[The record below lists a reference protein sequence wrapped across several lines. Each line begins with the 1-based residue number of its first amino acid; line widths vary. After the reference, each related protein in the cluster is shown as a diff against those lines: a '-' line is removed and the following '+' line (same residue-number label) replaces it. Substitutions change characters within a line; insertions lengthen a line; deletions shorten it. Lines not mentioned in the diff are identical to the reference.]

1 MNFEDSSLYIEVKD
15 IISRGANPVFDF
27 YTAQIHLANEDMD
40 VLKIVQIDID
50 RDYERS
56 FTDTIVL
63 TAVLPLGKYA
73 KRVYPERNNLEITI
87 KRKPMLELGSN
98 EDTSRGPVI
107 ERYVAVLMNQGNPLI
122 EGDDYNIPSEDA
134 LDLSQLVNVAFQL
147 IPKSVDQLRMKSV
160 GGVFRGGNSE
170 ETLKT
175 VLTRESQ
182 TLDLPKEL
190 LPLGIDMVPS
200 TNKNKRDHIVIPH
213 GVKLIDL
220 PQYLQDKCG
229 GLYSSGVGF
238 YYQNKHWY
246 LYPLYDTERFD
257 TTTDKVTI
265 INVPG
270 NKLVGVERTYRKD
283 GSNTI
288 ILSTGNVKFKDISD
302 HQQLSNG
309 NGVRFAEAS
318 IFMDGFVQTKNNKTI
333 SARGANVNEVI
344 STSRQSGRQNVHVSD
359 TRITSNVAKE
369 YSSLARREGA
379 IINLLWENA
388 NPDLIF
394 PGIPVKILYLEDDE
408 IREITGVVLKAQE
421 FVHMKGQ
428 VMFSN
433 THYVNLGLSV
443 FVNRKKIKI

>member
-1 MNFEDSSLYIEVKD
+1 M
-15 IISRGANPVFDF
+15 
-27 YTAQIHLANEDMD
+27 
-40 VLKIVQIDID
+40 
-50 RDYERS
+50 
-56 FTDTIVL
+56 
-63 TAVLPLGKYA
+63 
-73 KRVYPERNNLEITI
+73 
-87 KRKPMLELGSN
+87 
-98 EDTSRGPVI
+98 
-107 ERYVAVLMNQGNPLI
+107 
-122 EGDDYNIPSEDA
+122 
-134 LDLSQLVNVAFQL
+134 
-147 IPKSVDQLRMKSV
+147 
-160 GGVFRGGNSE
+160 
-170 ETLKT
+170 
-175 VLTRESQ
+175 
-182 TLDLPKEL
+182 
-190 LPLGIDMVPS
+190 
-200 TNKNKRDHIVIPH
+200 
-213 GVKLIDL
+213 
-220 PQYLQDKCG
+220 
-229 GLYSSGVGF
+229 
-238 YYQNKHWY
+238 
-246 LYPLYDTERFD
+246 YPLYDTERFD

-394 PGIPVKILYLEDDE
+394 PGIPVKILYLEDEE